1 MDIKKYRTEIKLHV
15 TPVWH
20 EEPPIC
26 AIRFSKNIF
35 FKEEIKETKV
45 YSYEEYLTIGNHDIT
60 IQFLNK
66 KNTDTVNG
74 KDKAIKI
81 DKIVFNNIE
90 SEKFVWQGIYQPIY
104 PEPWRS
110 QQKKAGNELM
120 PILNSQTYIGWN
132 GVWKLTYSA
141 PIFTWIHKVE
151 NHGWI
156 YDV

>member
-132 GVWKLTYSA
+132 GVWTLTYST
-141 PIFTWIHKVE
+141 PIFTWIHKVKD
-151 NHGWI
+151 HGWI
-156 YDV
+156 YD

>member
-1 MDIKKYRTEIKLHV
+1 MDIKKHRTEIKLHV

-20 EEPPIC
+20 TEPPVCTIQ
-26 AIRFSKNIF
+26 FSKDVM
-35 FKEEIKETKV
+35 FKEEITESKV
-45 YSYEEYLTIGNHDIT
+45 YSYEEYLEEGNYDI
-60 IQFLNK
+60 IIEFLNK
-66 KNTDTVNG
+66 KNTDTVDG

-90 SEKFVWQGIYQPIY
+90 SEKFVWEGVYHPIY
-104 PEPWRS
+104 PEPWLS
-110 QQKKAGNELM
+110 QQKTAGKVPT
-120 PILNSQTYIGWN
+120 PILTAQTYLGWN

-156 YDV
+156 YN